1 MKNKNILWLI
11 LMIILYIIVM
21 FVTNYILKISPL
33 LLSIFSLIIIS
44 IISLYLYKKKSKDKT
59 IKSKLFFSIPSLIC
73 CIVIVILLFSG
84 SSQLNYVEEQ
94 VYDRITS
101 MVNEDGFFNP
111 KEARLLDAVVKY
123 EYSDSER
130 KYIDTIDTY
139 YIKVIGTNK
148 VGGTINKCYEI
159 YYSNYSQEWNNYNET
174 CEDIYKTGMGYE
186 QLPAKSI
193 KKINKALQKYWNNLG
208 L

>member
-148 VGGTINKCYEI
+148 VGRTINKCYEI